1 MGLNTSIERENLKMS
16 SDPGAGDIFSKLRAK
31 FRGDEDIDGQ
41 RKLNKILNKLHE
53 QKEISDREYSMMEG
67 ILEFEE
73 KMAREVM
80 VPRTDA
86 FMVDINDSFQENLD
100 KILKEPYSRVPVY
113 DGDKDKIVGVIH
125 IRTVLRKAHK
135 VGFDKLD
142 YDQVMFKPLFA
153 PETIELGELLVEMQE
168 TQRQLAI
175 LTDEY
180 GGVVGLATIE
190 DLIEEIV
197 GDIDDEVDKA
207 EVLFS
212 NIGPREYVIYGK
224 MPLADF
230 NEEFGTDLAMENVD
244 TVAGYVITK
253 LGLIPAKGEK
263 LSVKLDNGMVLTTR
277 RMKGSRL
284 LTLLLT
290 IPEKQEKEEAKD

>member
-1 MGLNTSIERENLKMS
+1 MS

-53 QKEISDREYSMMEG
+53 QKEISDREFSMMEG

-86 FMVDINDSFQENLD
+86 FMVDINDNFQENLD
-100 KILKEPYSRVPVY
+100 QILKEPYSRVPVY

-135 VGFDKLD
+135 IGFDKLD

-153 PETIELGELLVEMQE
+153 PETIELGELLVEMQQ

-197 GDIDDEVDKA
+197 GEIEDEYDPDDEPKLQKIDDHNYIVDGNYIIDDLID
-207 EVLFS
+207 ELDLNL
-212 NIGPREYVIYGK
+212 NIDDI
-224 MPLADF
+224 
-230 NEEFGTDLAMENVD
+230 NHD
-244 TVAGYVITK
+244 TVSGFILELLGEIPEDNQERSVTINNLIFKITGIK
-253 LGLIPAKGEK
+253 ANRVTKIK
-263 LSVKLDNGMVLTTR
+263 
-277 RMKGSRL
+277 
-284 LTLLLT
+284 LT
-290 IPEKQEKEEAKD
+290 IKEEPEANLED

>member
-1 MGLNTSIERENLKMS
+1 
-16 SDPGAGDIFSKLRAK
+16 
-31 FRGDEDIDGQ
+31 
-41 RKLNKILNKLHE
+41 
-53 QKEISDREYSMMEG
+53 MMEG

-175 LTDEY
+175 LTD
-180 GGVVGLATIE
+180 
-190 DLIEEIV
+190 
-197 GDIDDEVDKA
+197 
-207 EVLFS
+207 
-212 NIGPREYVIYGK
+212 
-224 MPLADF
+224 
-230 NEEFGTDLAMENVD
+230 
-244 TVAGYVITK
+244 
-253 LGLIPAKGEK
+253 
-263 LSVKLDNGMVLTTR
+263 
-277 RMKGSRL
+277 
-284 LTLLLT
+284 
-290 IPEKQEKEEAKD
+290 

>member
-1 MGLNTSIERENLKMS
+1 MS

-41 RKLNKILNKLHE
+41 
-53 QKEISDREYSMMEG
+53 KEISDREFSMMEG

-86 FMVDINDSFQENLD
+86 FMVDINDNFQENLD
-100 KILKEPYSRVPVY
+100 QILKEPYSRVPVY

-135 VGFDKLD
+135 IGFDKLD

-153 PETIELGELLVEMQE
+153 PETIELGELLVEMQQ

-212 NIGPREYVIYGK
+212 KISPREYVIYGK

-230 NEEFGTDLAMENVD
+230 NEEFGTDLAMEDVD

-253 LGLIPAKGEK
+253 LGMIPAKGEK